1 MTSAKNERVMMSRKT
16 SPTRV
21 VDYIADTVSDLGV
34 RHVFMLTGTG
44 SVFLDDAFAF
54 HDRMQYTCA
63 RHEAAAVL
71 MATGAAKLTGV
82 PGVVISTT
90 GPGATNAIGGV
101 VEAWVDSVP
110 LIVLSGQVPT
120 AQNIPKIKSFG
131 IQGFNVIENVQ
142 HITKYAARVDDPA
155 SIRYHLERAIHEATS
170 GCPGPVWLDLPMDVQ
185 AAEVDVARMT
195 SFALPARDE
204 AAPTADVSRV
214 ADMLAAAKRPLM
226 VFGQGIRQAGAIDN
240 LDRMLTETGMPSICS
255 RMGLDILPSDYPGFY
270 GLGGVRGTCVAN
282 SIMQQADMLLVIG
295 SSYTHAFAGE
305 TYQFKNPGAKLAM
318 VNIAPEEMHKPG
330 MAIDL
335 ALQMDAKDFLVQ
347 LDEALAGRVDTQ
359 SMAAWTAHCR
369 RLRDCAA
376 PMLAPPRSN
385 PINSY
390 YLIECLNNCTSGE
403 HIFTNDAGSANY
415 VSSQGL
421 RLEKGQRELTSGA
434 FYSMGIALPLA
445 IGASAVE
452 PEKQVIVVTGDGSIE
467 LNIQELRTAALGR
480 MNIKVFIINNGGY
493 ASIRKS
499 QDEMADGRYTDDQTV
514 LNFRK
519 VAEAFELRYLLLDD
533 AATLEAGIASELGA
547 DDPCLIEVICE
558 PEQSINDALAHIDTM
573 AVAAQ

>member
-1 MTSAKNERVMMSRKT
+1 MTIEKT
-16 SPTRV
+16 HELTVSSNASPARV
-21 VDYIADTVSDLGV
+21 VDFIADFVVGLGV

-54 HDRMQYTCA
+54 HEKIKYTCA

-71 MATGAAKLTGV
+71 MASGAAKLTGV

-101 VEAWVDSVP
+101 AEAWVDSVP

-131 IQGFNVIENVQ
+131 IQGFNIIENVQ
-142 HITKYAARVDDPA
+142 HITKYAARVDDPSA
-155 SIRYHLERAIHEATS
+155 IRYHLERAIHEATT

-185 AAEVDVARMT
+185 AAEVDTATMK
-195 SFALPARDE
+195 SFVPHVREAALPG
-204 AAPTADVSRV
+204 PSVSRV
-214 ADMLAAAKRPLM
+214 ADMLAAAKRPL
-226 VFGQGIRQAGAIDN
+226 VAFGQGVRQAGAIED
-240 LDRMLTETGMPSICS
+240 LDRLLTDTGMPAICS
-255 RMGLDILPSDYPGFY
+255 RMGLDILPSDHEGFF
-270 GLGGVRGTCVAN
+270 GLAGVKGTSIAN
-282 SIMQQADMLLVIG
+282 TIMGQADLLLVVG

-305 TYQFKNPGAKLAM
+305 TFQLKHPGAKLVM

-330 MAIDL
+330 MAVDL
-335 ALQMDAKDFLVQ
+335 ALQMDAKDFLCQ
-347 LDEALAGRVDTQ
+347 LSGALTGRIDAGRTAEWRSHCNSVRDLAGP
-359 SMAAWTAHCR
+359 S
-369 RLRDCAA
+369 
-376 PMLAPPRSN
+376 LAPPRSN

-390 YLIECLNNCTSGE
+390 FLIECLNNCTSDQ

-415 VSSQGL
+415 VSSQNLSL
-421 RLEKGQRELTSGA
+421 RKGQRELTSGA

-445 IGASAVE
+445 IGAAVVE

-467 LNIQELRTAALGR
+467 LNIQELRTAALGQ

-499 QDEMADGRYTDDQTV
+499 QDEMADGRYTDDQRV

-533 AATLEAGIASELGA
+533 AATLEAGIAEELGT
-547 DDPCLIEVICE
+547 DDPCLIEVVCD
-558 PEQSINDALAHIDTM
+558 PEQKINDAM
-573 AVAAQ
+573 APIAGMVTATS